1 MLVEIEKYI
10 ALFFIYS
17 FAGWVMETVQI
28 SIRQKKFVNRGF
40 LIGPYCPIYGCGVL
54 LITLLLQKYAG
65 DLPLTFILSIL
76 ICGTLEYMTSYVME
90 KIFKARWWDYSQRK
104 FNINGRICLETL
116 IPFGIAGTF
125 ILYIA
130 NPFIMKY
137 INMIPELGLH
147 IFTVVFLLIYVTDMI
162 VSFKIILNLKEMT
175 KEFKDNTIE
184 ISTKVKKIIR
194 KKLFLYRRLARAF
207 PKIQNNILYD
217 KWDEMKKKI
226 EESKEEIAL
235 KIDNSKREI
244 RNRID
249 SSKQNLKKKKK
260 KKKTDIPKSVL
271 FCGIINL
278 SDFIL

>member
-1 MLVEIEKYI
+1 MNIDEVKIYVLV
-10 ALFFIYS
+10 FFIYA
-17 FAGWVMETVQI
+17 FAGWIMETTSI
-28 SIRQKKFVNRGF
+28 SIRNKKFVNRGF
-40 LIGPYCPIYGCGVL
+40 LIGPVCPIYGYGVVL
-54 LITLLLQKYAG
+54 VSLLLQKYQN
-65 DLPLTFILSIL
+65 DIIVTFFMSII
-76 ICGTLEYMTSYVME
+76 ICGFLEYFTSYFME
-90 KIFKARWWDYSQRK
+90 IIFKARWWDYSQRK

-249 SSKQNLKKKKK
+249 SSKQNFKK
-260 KKKTDIPKSVL
+260 
-271 FCGIINL
+271 
-278 SDFIL
+278 

>member
-1 MLVEIEKYI
+1 MNIDEVKIYVLV
-10 ALFFIYS
+10 FFIYA
-17 FAGWVMETVQI
+17 FAGWIMETISI
-28 SIRQKKFVNRGF
+28 SIRNKKFVNRGF
-40 LIGPYCPIYGCGVL
+40 LIGPVCPIYGYGVVL
-54 LITLLLQKYAG
+54 VSLLLQKYQN
-65 DLPLTFILSIL
+65 DIIVTFFMSII
-76 ICGTLEYMTSYVME
+76 ICGFLEYFTSYFME
-90 KIFKARWWDYSQRK
+90 IIFKARWWDYSQRK

-249 SSKQNLKKKKK
+249 SSKQNFKK
-260 KKKTDIPKSVL
+260 
-271 FCGIINL
+271 
-278 SDFIL
+278 